1 MLVAVILG
9 NFYIR
14 RDRRSLRV
22 RAIYDGARH
31 SKAANMTNEFYAVVE
46 MLAVAAFVVV
56 RKAQAK
62 HTRLPS
68 VLFWTEHK
76 IT

>member
-9 NFYIR
+9 NFYIG
-14 RDRRSLRV
+14 RDRRSVRV
-22 RAIYDGARH
+22 RPIYDGARH
-31 SKAANMTNEFYAVVE
+31 SKAANMANEFYAVVE
-46 MLAVAAFVVV
+46 MLALAALVFM

-62 HTRLPS
+62 HARLPS